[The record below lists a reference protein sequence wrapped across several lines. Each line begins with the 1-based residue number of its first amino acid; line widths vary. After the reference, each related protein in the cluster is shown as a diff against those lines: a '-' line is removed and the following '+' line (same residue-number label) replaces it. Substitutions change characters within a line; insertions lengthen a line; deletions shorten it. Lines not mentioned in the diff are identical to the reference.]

1 MYKRMVKFAVWKACS
16 DSFFHL
22 KCQSTFSFGVSTH
35 FLEPKF
41 KSECNKGPIN
51 HKENITR
58 ISCRT
63 FEVKQLYFLRTFSN
77 EYDTVMSW
85 KEFVFCICIIS
96 RQFLLD
102 LHVPVCFPVRHPICL
117 LLSISV
123 VSQFGPSWL
132 LSTRKKGSK
141 SVRLPA
147 AWWHYF

>member
-1 MYKRMVKFAVWKACS
+1 MESMFRFV
-16 DSFFHL
+16 
-22 KCQSTFSFGVSTH
+22 FSFEVSKYFQFRGEH
-35 FLEPKF
+35 ANFLEPKF
-41 KSECNKGPIN
+41 KNKCNKGPVN

-63 FEVKQLYFLRTFSN
+63 FEVKQLYFLRTLSN
-77 EYDTVMSW
+77 EYDTVVSW

-102 LHVPVCFPVRHPICL
+102 LHVSVCFPVRHPICL

-123 VSQFGPSWL
+123 VSQFRPSWL

-141 SVRLPA
+141 LVRLPA
-147 AWWHYF
+147 A

>member
-1 MYKRMVKFAVWKACS
+1 MESMFRFV
-16 DSFFHL
+16 
-22 KCQSTFSFGVSTH
+22 FSFEVSKYFQFRGEH
-35 FLEPKF
+35 ANFLEPKF
-41 KSECNKGPIN
+41 KNKCNKGPVN

-58 ISCRT
+58 ISSRT
-63 FEVKQLYFLRTFSN
+63 FEVKQLYFLRTLSN
-77 EYDTVMSW
+77 EYDTVVSW

-102 LHVPVCFPVRHPICL
+102 LHVSVCFPVRHPICL

-141 SVRLPA
+141 LVRLPA
-147 AWWHYF
+147 A

>member
-1 MYKRMVKFAVWKACS
+1 MFRFV
-16 DSFFHL
+16 
-22 KCQSTFSFGVSTH
+22 FSFEVSKYFQFRGEH
-35 FLEPKF
+35 ANFLEPKF
-41 KSECNKGPIN
+41 KNKCNKGPVN

-58 ISCRT
+58 ISSRT
-63 FEVKQLYFLRTFSN
+63 FEVKQLYFLRTLSN
-77 EYDTVMSW
+77 EYDTVVSW

-102 LHVPVCFPVRHPICL
+102 LHVSVCFPVRHPICL

-141 SVRLPA
+141 LVRLPA
-147 AWWHYF
+147 A